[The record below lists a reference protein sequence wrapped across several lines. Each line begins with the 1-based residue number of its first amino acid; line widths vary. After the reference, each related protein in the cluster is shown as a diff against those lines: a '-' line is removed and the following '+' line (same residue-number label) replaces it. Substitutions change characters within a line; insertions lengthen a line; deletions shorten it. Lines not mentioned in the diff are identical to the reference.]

1 MIARIRGE
9 HDTGWAGWR
18 PRGAPKAAVAAGP
31 PARSRTRRRV
41 RHRLSRGRLLW
52 RLLAVGVSIGVA
64 GLAAGWWLSPGRA
77 GALRLPATPR
87 AWLDGYEAA
96 AIDDPSRVC
105 SQLFAPALARA
116 YGSAVHGTC
125 DTYFARI
132 TSFSVIVRR
141 ILQDGDTAVLELH
154 QTVQPHDWSVVLS
167 RRRGGWQ
174 AVDLLPGDPVR

>member
-1 MIARIRGE
+1 
-9 HDTGWAGWR
+9 
-18 PRGAPKAAVAAGP
+18 
-31 PARSRTRRRV
+31 
-41 RHRLSRGRLLW
+41 LLW
-52 RLLAVGVSIGVA
+52 RLLALGVSIGVA
-64 GLAAGWWLSPGRA
+64 CLAGVWWLSPGRA
-77 GALRLPATPR
+77 AAPQLPATPR

-105 SQLFAPALARA
+105 AELFAPALARA

-125 DTYFARI
+125 DSYFARI

-141 ILQDGDTAVLELH
+141 VLRDGGTAVLELH

-167 RRRGGWQ
+167 QRPRGWQ

>member
-9 HDTGWAGWR
+9 HGTHWAGWR
-18 PRGAPKAAVAAGP
+18 PRGAATAALPGP
-31 PARSRTRRRV
+31 PARSRLRRRV
-41 RHRLSRGRLLW
+41 GHRLLRGRLLW
-52 RLLAVGVSIGVA
+52 PLLAVGASIGVA
-64 GLAAGWWLSPGRA
+64 GLSAGWWLSPGRA
-77 GALRLPATPR
+77 GAPRLPATPR

-105 SQLFAPALARA
+105 SELFAPALARA
-116 YGSAVHGTC
+116 YGTAVHGTC
-125 DTYFARI
+125 GTYFARI

-141 ILQDGDTAVLELH
+141 VLQDGDTAVLELH

-167 RRRGGWQ
+167 RRPGGWQ